1 MRLTIPQGEELL
13 MRRTRCTV
21 IAVLLAIAAPAV
33 FAADLA
39 AIADTNT
46 DSASPNANLGS
57 NGVIA
62 VSAARVALI
71 RFDAAQVAQSAGNTA
86 TLKMKL
92 ILAKNN
98 NNGLAVKLVTG
109 AWNEKTVTAATLP
122 PISSAAIA
130 QVVVP
135 NTSQGTTLSFDV
147 SSALAAWRSN
157 PATNFGLAIVSTSP
171 AANVQLGSRE
181 GGNASVLTVSSG
193 TGPTP
198 DNDVTVSATGGDY
211 KNPLDAVNNATQG
224 DKWCD
229 APVSG
234 NPCVIHIKAGVYPIT
249 QTLSVPLNV
258 ALVGEEKGETIL
270 LSNARNNTLVGV
282 NLHVSDLTVIAR
294 RATAVNSQGDGWF
307 ERVSLRSEGA
317 AGQLGTAA
325 AVNGNSA
332 TFIDSD
338 VISISDSTL
347 ATIGGVG
354 PQTLTLIRTHVSAIS
369 TAGEAYAVDLESDFR
384 SVSITD
390 STLTS
395 AGQSQS
401 AGLKLPFLAA
411 QGVVDLTRTTITTAS
426 SGSVSYGVFG
436 SRAKAMNVIDSH
448 IVATPNGVG
457 IEWVAGALVVD
468 NSTIDGSTYA
478 LDLSQTVS
486 PQPVPL
492 SVLRSQLT
500 GDAPIYMNNTN
511 ATIDKSVLRAVHSAV
526 ALIDS
531 KVAVTDSQ
539 LAGLVQL
546 EGNSSATCSLVFDGN
561 LALRTAK
568 CAAP

>member
-1 MRLTIPQGEELL
+1 
-13 MRRTRCTV
+13 
-21 IAVLLAIAAPAV
+21 
-33 FAADLA
+33 
-39 AIADTNT
+39 
-46 DSASPNANLGS
+46 
-57 NGVIA
+57 
-62 VSAARVALI
+62 
-71 RFDAAQVAQSAGNTA
+71 
-86 TLKMKL
+86 
-92 ILAKNN
+92 
-98 NNGLAVKLVTG
+98 
-109 AWNEKTVTAATLP
+109 
-122 PISSAAIA
+122 
-130 QVVVP
+130 
-135 NTSQGTTLSFDV
+135 
-147 SSALAAWRSN
+147 
-157 PATNFGLAIVSTSP
+157 
-171 AANVQLGSRE
+171 
-181 GGNASVLTVSSG
+181 
-193 TGPTP
+193 
-198 DNDVTVSATGGDY
+198 
-211 KNPLDAVNNATQG
+211 
-224 DKWCD
+224 
-229 APVSG
+229 
-234 NPCVIHIKAGVYPIT
+234 
-249 QTLSVPLNV
+249 
-258 ALVGEEKGETIL
+258 
-270 LSNARNNTLVGV
+270 
-282 NLHVSDLTVIAR
+282 
-294 RATAVNSQGDGWF
+294 
-307 ERVSLRSEGA
+307 
-317 AGQLGTAA
+317 
-325 AVNGNSA
+325 
-332 TFIDSD
+332 
-338 VISISDSTL
+338 
-347 ATIGGVG
+347 
-354 PQTLTLIRTHVSAIS
+354 
-369 TAGEAYAVDLESDFR
+369 VDLESDFR

-492 SVLRSQLT
+492 AVLRSQLT